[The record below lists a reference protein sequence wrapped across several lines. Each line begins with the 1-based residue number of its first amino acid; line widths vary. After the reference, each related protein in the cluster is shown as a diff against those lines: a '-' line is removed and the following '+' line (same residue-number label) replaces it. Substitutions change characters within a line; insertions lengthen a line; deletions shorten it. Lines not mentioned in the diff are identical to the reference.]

1 MNQKVIIFNVPC
13 IQIELV
19 ILYNIEMLK
28 LDPNAFSFNK
38 PTNLILL
45 EVGGLQGWEGPN
57 NQPFKKNIH
66 NLAIVNSTMLQLD
79 PNLFSKKLKP
89 NHFHLEGSVFSIADL
104 EDGHLFNFDQQ
115 LKRLKIKRCNVT
127 STSKNTFIKAT
138 ATSVEV

>member
-19 ILYNIEMLK
+19 ILYNIQMLK

-38 PTNLILL
+38 PTHLILL

-66 NLAIVNSTMLQLD
+66 NLAIVNSTMLQLN
-79 PNLFSKKLKP
+79 PNLFSKELKP
-89 NHFHLEGSVFSIADL
+89 NHFHLEGSVFSIKDL

-115 LKRLKIKRCNVT
+115 LKRLEIKRCNVT

>member
-1 MNQKVIIFNVPC
+1 M
-13 IQIELV
+13 

-45 EVGGLQGWEGPN
+45 EVGGLQGWQGLN

-66 NLAIVNSTMLQLD
+66 NLAIVNSTMLQLN

-89 NHFHLEGSVFSIADL
+89 NHFHLEGSVFSIKDQ

>member
-1 MNQKVIIFNVPC
+1 M
-13 IQIELV
+13 
-19 ILYNIEMLK
+19 ILYNIQMLK
-28 LDPNAFSFNK
+28 LEPNAFSFNK

-66 NLAIVNSTMLQLD
+66 NLAIVNSTMLHLD
-79 PNLFSKKLKP
+79 PNLFSKKLRP
-89 NHFHLEGSVFSIADL
+89 DHFHLEGSVFSIKDQ
-104 EDGHLFNFDQQ
+104 EDGHLFNFNQQ
-115 LKRLKIKRCNVT
+115 LKRLEIKRCNVT

>member
-1 MNQKVIIFNVPC
+1 
-13 IQIELV
+13 
-19 ILYNIEMLK
+19 MLK

-45 EVGGLQGWEGPN
+45 EVGGLQGWEGLN
-57 NQPFKKNIH
+57 NQPSFKKNIH
-66 NLAIVNSTMLQLD
+66 NLAIVNSTMLQLN